1 MKKWGLIK
9 LTSFCT
15 DKETINKM
23 KRQPTEWEKL
33 FANDASEKGLISKI
47 YKQFIQLN
55 NKKPNNPIKRAEDI
69 NRHFPK
75 ENIQMSS
82 RHMKMVNIA
91 NLWWCSVTKSSLTLC
106 NPMKCSTL
114 ITREMQIK
122 TTMQYHVTWVR
133 VAVI

>member
-1 MKKWGLIK
+1 MI
-9 LTSFCT
+9 
-15 DKETINKM
+15 
-23 KRQPTEWEKL
+23 
-33 FANDASEKGLISKI
+33 FANDETDKGLISKI

-91 NLWWCSVTKSSLTLC
+91 NLWCCSVTKSSLTLC

-133 VAVI
+133 VAII